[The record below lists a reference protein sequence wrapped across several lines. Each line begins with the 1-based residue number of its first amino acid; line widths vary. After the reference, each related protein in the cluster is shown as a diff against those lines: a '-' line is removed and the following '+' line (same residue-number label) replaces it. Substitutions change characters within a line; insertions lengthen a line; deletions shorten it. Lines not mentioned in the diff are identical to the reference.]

1 MKRQNWYALLFVT
14 ILFLAAGYKTCLL
27 INNAL
32 PFNADEAI
40 VGLMAKHILEGER
53 PAFFYGQ
60 AYMGSLDAWLIAGG
74 FAIFGM
80 KVWVI
85 RFVQILLYTVTIAL
99 TMYVVKKCTTSGI
112 PALISGILMAFPPVN
127 TTLYTTISLGGYGE
141 TLLLGTLLL
150 VSFIQYK
157 KDEHISNKV
166 KLSISVGMGAITGFG
181 FWVNAL
187 TLVYSIPIFGFFV
200 WDWVKHVHN
209 LKTRKQALI
218 YLVAYVSGVCIGLL
232 PWIIFVF
239 QTGWH
244 SAIGESLGSAVSVS
258 NGNYFITTLEH
269 VRNFLLFGITALL
282 GLRPPWGVNL
292 LIIPLIPVVL
302 SVWILIFLKGLKQKK
317 LGRCNLL
324 YMIVFSICLILFL
337 GFIFTPFGNDP
348 SGRYF
353 LPVYQMVAILAGI
366 ALYEGVKKPVIYT
379 LCVAIIV
386 CFHLIGTI
394 QCAQK
399 NPPGI
404 TSQFDVVTQIDH
416 AYDDELIEFLKGE
429 EEFTGFTNYW
439 VAYPMAF
446 LSDEELIFIPELP
459 YHQDF
464 RYTSRDNR
472 YQPYIEKVFQS
483 NRVAFI
489 TTNHPQLND
498 RLRIEFRKADITWM
512 EKQIGDYQIFYHL
525 SSPVYPDNLDL
536 GLNQ

>member
-1 MKRQNWYALLFVT
+1 MKRQNWYSLLFIA
-14 ILFLAAGYKTCLL
+14 ILILAAGYKACLL
-27 INNAL
+27 INNAF

-40 VGLMAKHILEGER
+40 IGLMAKHILEGER
-53 PAFFYGQ
+53 PTFFYGQ

-74 FAIFGM
+74 FAIFGI

-85 RFVQILLYTVTIAL
+85 RFVQILLYTATIAL
-99 TMYVVKKCTTSGI
+99 TMYLVKKCTESGI
-112 PALISGILMAFPPVN
+112 PALISGILMTFPPVN
-127 TTLYTTISLGGYGE
+127 TTLYTTVSLGGYGE

-157 KDEHISNKV
+157 DEHISNKV
-166 KLSISVGMGAITGFG
+166 KLFIGIGMGAITGFG

-187 TLVYSIPIFGFFV
+187 TLVYSIPIFGYFI
-200 WDWVKHVHN
+200 WDWVKQVKN
-209 LKTRKQALI
+209 LKIRKQTMV
-218 YLVAYVSGVCIGLL
+218 YLATYASGVCIGLL
-232 PWIIFVF
+232 PWILFVF

-244 SAIGESLGSAVSVS
+244 SAIGESLGSAISVS
-258 NGNYFITTLEH
+258 KGNYFITTLEH
-269 VRNFLLFGITALL
+269 IRNFLLFGVTALF

-292 LIIPLIPVVL
+292 LVIPLIPVVL
-302 SVWILIFLKGLKQKK
+302 AIWILIFLKGIKIKK
-317 LGRCNLL
+317 FGNNNLL
-324 YMIVFSICLILFL
+324 NLIAILICFILLL

-353 LPVYQMVAILAGI
+353 LPVYHMVAVLAGI
-366 ALYEGVKKPVIYT
+366 ALYEGMKKPVIYI

-386 CFHLIGTI
+386 CFHITGTI

-404 TSQFDVVTQIDH
+404 TTQFDSITQIDH
-416 AYDDELIEFLKGE
+416 AYDEELIEFLKGE
-429 EEFTGFTNYW
+429 GELTGFSNYW
-439 VAYPMAF
+439 VAYPLAF
-446 LSDEELIFIPELP
+446 LSDEELIFVPELP

-472 YQPYIEKVFQS
+472 YQPYIEKVYQS

-498 RLRIEFRKADITWM
+498 RLRAEFRKANVTWL
-512 EKQIGDYQIFYHL
+512 EKQIGDYHIFYQL
-525 SSPVYPDNLDL
+525 SSPVYPDNLNL
-536 GLNQ
+536 GLVQ